1 MSEKTCCLLLCLTGN
16 EKLPRIQN
24 KDGIFLDGMTD
35 QARPEPQ
42 KRHMTGDAKQK
53 NGSYSIM
60 LDFERKLTKEFC
72 KMTRT

>member
-16 EKLPRIQN
+16 EKFPRIQN
-24 KDGIFLDGMTD
+24 KDRIFLDGMTE

-53 NGSYSIM
+53 NGSNSIM
-60 LDFERKLTKEFC
+60 LDFERKLTK
-72 KMTRT
+72 